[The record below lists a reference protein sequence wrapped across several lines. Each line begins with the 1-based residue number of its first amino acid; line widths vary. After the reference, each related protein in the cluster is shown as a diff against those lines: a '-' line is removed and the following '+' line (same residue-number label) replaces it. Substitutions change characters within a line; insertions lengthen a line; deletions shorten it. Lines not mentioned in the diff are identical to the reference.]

1 MTGELHSTPS
11 GSNPV
16 LDLFYI
22 RPPSAST
29 YYDENPISWVMHG
42 VFGVYSTNSFSLLSR
57 LCLYYNRY
65 SVVCQGA
72 KGKFFEYY
80 QEHLVRRNRTF
91 TILLDYTKPP
101 GPDKSFS
108 KGDRT
113 LSLYSFKTNP
123 SKTLLNSLLYVQY
136 NRYSA
141 ICQWGNQSLFSY
153 FYLCVISATHNIP
166 NITGFGADVKSL
178 FINFGIYFA
187 NVWNLSR

>member
-1 MTGELHSTPS
+1 
-11 GSNPV
+11 
-16 LDLFYI
+16 
-22 RPPSAST
+22 
-29 YYDENPISWVMHG
+29 MHG
-42 VFGVYSTNSFSLLSR
+42 VFGVYSTNSFFLLSFLFRCPHPQWAFLFTWTISLSR

-123 SKTLLNSLLYVQY
+123 SKTLLNSLLYLQY

-141 ICQWGNQSLFSY
+141 ICQ
-153 FYLCVISATHNIP
+153 
-166 NITGFGADVKSL
+166 
-178 FINFGIYFA
+178 
-187 NVWNLSR
+187 